1 MKVIFTQDVKGK
13 GKKGEVKEVPVGYAN
28 NFLLKKNYAVEA
40 TPGNLKQLELQKK
53 RAKQERQQEIEDAK
67 ALKET
72 LSNIE
77 VEVSAKT
84 GEGGKLFGSVSTK
97 QIAEALKAQHDI
109 KIDKRKMDLPNGIH
123 SLGYT
128 NVPVKLDKEVEVQ
141 FAYTQLNNKVGLK

>member
-77 VEVSAKT
+77 VQVSAKT

-128 NVPVKLDKEVEVQ
+128 NIPVKLDKEVEGTIRVHTVEQ
-141 FAYTQLNNKVGLK
+141 

>member
-77 VEVSAKT
+77 VQVSAKT

-128 NVPVKLDKEVEVQ
+128 NVPVKLDKEVEGTIRVHTVEQ
-141 FAYTQLNNKVGLK
+141 

>member
-128 NVPVKLDKEVEVQ
+128 NVPIKLDKEVEGTIRVHTVEQ
-141 FAYTQLNNKVGLK
+141 

>member
-128 NVPVKLDKEVEVQ
+128 NVPLKLDKEVEGTIRVHTVEQ
-141 FAYTQLNNKVGLK
+141 

>member
-128 NVPVKLDKEVEVQ
+128 NVSVKLDKEVEGTIRVHTVEQ
-141 FAYTQLNNKVGLK
+141 

>member
-13 GKKGEVKEVPVGYAN
+13 GEKGEVKEVPVGYAN

-77 VEVSAKT
+77 VEVYQQ
-84 GEGGKLFGSVSTK
+84 KL
-97 QIAEALKAQHDI
+97 
-109 KIDKRKMDLPNGIH
+109 
-123 SLGYT
+123 
-128 NVPVKLDKEVEVQ
+128 VKVVNCLDQ
-141 FAYTQLNNKVGLK
+141 

>member
-53 RAKQERQQEIEDAK
+53 RVKQERQQEIEDAK
-67 ALKET
+67 VLKET

-84 GEGGKLFGSVSTK
+84 GESGKLFGSVSTK

-128 NVPVKLDKEVEVQ
+128 NVPVKLDKEVEGTIRVHTVEQ
-141 FAYTQLNNKVGLK
+141 

>member
-53 RAKQERQQEIEDAK
+53 RAKQERQQELEDAK

-128 NVPVKLDKEVEVQ
+128 NVPVKLDKEVEGTIRVHTVEQ
-141 FAYTQLNNKVGLK
+141 

>member
-1 MKVIFTQDVKGK
+1 MKVIFTQDVKDK

-77 VEVSAKT
+77 VQVSAKT

-128 NVPVKLDKEVEVQ
+128 NVPVKLDKEVEGTIRVHTVEQ
-141 FAYTQLNNKVGLK
+141 

>member
-1 MKVIFTQDVKGK
+1 MRVIFTQDVKGK

-77 VEVSAKT
+77 VQVSAKT

-128 NVPVKLDKEVEVQ
+128 NVPVKLDKEVEGTIRVHTVEQ
-141 FAYTQLNNKVGLK
+141 